1 MANQQKVA
9 IIGAGVMGEALIAAL
24 VLAGVAPAMIV
35 IVEKRRER
43 VAELTDRYGVT
54 SQPLDEA
61 VSTNDVILLVV
72 KPQDLQA
79 LLQEIAPTI
88 NKGALLLSFAA
99 GKRIDFIASH
109 LGTGNPIVRI
119 MPNTPTLIGL
129 GAAGYSCGAG
139 VSLEQR
145 SFVSSL
151 LSAAGKAIEIDES
164 LQSAVTATSG
174 SGPAYFFAFVEA
186 MIDGAI
192 TLGLSRENATTLTIQ
207 TITGSAALLEKSG
220 DSPTTLREKVTSPNG
235 TTAAALA
242 SFSESHLSEIVSRA
256 MRAAHD
262 RADELA

>member
-9 IIGAGVMGEALIAAL
+9 IIGAGVMGEALLAAL

-88 NKGALLLSFAA
+88 NKSALLLSFAA

-139 VSLEQR
+139 EKLCLITSQR
-145 SFVSSL
+145 CW
-151 LSAAGKAIEIDES
+151 
-164 LQSAVTATSG
+164 
-174 SGPAYFFAFVEA
+174 
-186 MIDGAI
+186 
-192 TLGLSRENATTLTIQ
+192 
-207 TITGSAALLEKSG
+207 
-220 DSPTTLREKVTSPNG
+220 
-235 TTAAALA
+235 
-242 SFSESHLSEIVSRA
+242 
-256 MRAAHD
+256 
-262 RADELA
+262 

>member
-192 TLGLSRENATTLTIQ
+192 TLGLSREDATTLTIQ

-220 DSPTTLREKVTSPNG
+220 DSPRTLREKVTSPNG

-256 MRAAHD
+256 MRAAHN

>member
-88 NKGALLLSFAA
+88 NKSALLLSFAA

-174 SGPAYFFAFVEA
+174 SGPAYFFSFVEA
-186 MIDGAI
+186 MIDGAVA
-192 TLGLSRENATTLTIQ
+192 LGLSREDATTLTIQ
-207 TITGSAALLEKSG
+207 TITGSAALLERSG

-242 SFSESHLSEIVSRA
+242 SFSESHLAEIVSRA
-256 MRAAHD
+256 MKAAHD

>member
-1 MANQQKVA
+1 
-9 IIGAGVMGEALIAAL
+9 
-24 VLAGVAPAMIV
+24 
-35 IVEKRRER
+35 
-43 VAELTDRYGVT
+43 
-54 SQPLDEA
+54 
-61 VSTNDVILLVV
+61 
-72 KPQDLQA
+72 
-79 LLQEIAPTI
+79 
-88 NKGALLLSFAA
+88 
-99 GKRIDFIASH
+99 
-109 LGTGNPIVRI
+109 

>member
-88 NKGALLLSFAA
+88 NKSALLLSFAA

-139 VSLEQR
+139 VSADQR
-145 SFVSSL
+145 NFVSSL

-186 MIDGAI
+186 MIDGAVA
-192 TLGLSRENATTLTIQ
+192 LGISREDATTLTIQ
-207 TITGSAALLEKSG
+207 TIIGSAALLERSG

-242 SFSESHLSEIVSRA
+242 SFSESHLAEIVSRA
-256 MRAAHD
+256 MKAAHD
-262 RADELA
+262 RAEELA